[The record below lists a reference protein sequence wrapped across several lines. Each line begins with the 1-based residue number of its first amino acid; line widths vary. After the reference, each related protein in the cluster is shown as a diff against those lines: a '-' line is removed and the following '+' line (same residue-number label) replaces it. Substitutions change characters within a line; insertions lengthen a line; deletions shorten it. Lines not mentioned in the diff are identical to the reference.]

1 MSMFSEVFLF
11 VKHPYA
17 AGIIAVQ
24 WIASTI
30 LFAFDRD
37 LPIVDMVL
45 INMVSSFLVAFVG
58 FRSKR

>member
-1 MSMFSEVFLF
+1 MFNEILLF

-30 LFAFDRD
+30 MFATDTS
-37 LPIVDMVL
+37 LPIVRVVL
-45 INMVSSFLVAFVG
+45 INMFASFIIAIFG
-58 FRSKR
+58 FRSSN

>member
-1 MSMFSEVFLF
+1 MFSEILLF

-17 AGIIAVQ
+17 AGVIAVQ

-30 LFAFDRD
+30 LFALDRD
-37 LPIVDMVL
+37 LPIISIVM
-45 INMVSSFLVAFVG
+45 INMAASFTVAIFG

>member
-1 MSMFSEVFLF
+1 VFSEIILF

-17 AGIIAVQ
+17 AGVIAVQ

-30 LFAFDRD
+30 LFALDRD
-37 LPIVDMVL
+37 LPIIRIVMF
-45 INMVSSFLVAFVG
+45 NMATSFIVAMFG

>member
-1 MSMFSEVFLF
+1 MFSEIILF

-17 AGIIAVQ
+17 AGVIAVQ

-30 LFAFDRD
+30 LFALDRD
-37 LPIVDMVL
+37 LPIIRIVMF
-45 INMVSSFLVAFVG
+45 NMATSFIVAMFG

>member
-1 MSMFSEVFLF
+1 MNEIFLF

-30 LFAFDRD
+30 LYAFDRS
-37 LPIVDMVL
+37 LPIVNIVM
-45 INMVSSFLVAFVG
+45 INMAASFLVALIG